1 MAHTDTDD
9 EQPVKRRTRAPQG
22 TTSLAVVAQLADVS
36 EATVSRVLNRKYG
49 VSATT
54 RQAVED
60 ALRKVGYERPMSNE
74 LVLLLTPNLTNP
86 IFAKQAERIENVL
99 NPYGLKTIICPVYPG
114 SVQERDY
121 VAALMDSGVAAII
134 FLSSSNT
141 LRNADHRVVQLISS
155 RGIPYVS
162 INGGF
167 PESEAPVVSTDDWR
181 AAEVAVAHLHDL
193 GHRRIGLLAGPVGN
207 TPADRR
213 VEGFLEAM
221 LRRGI
226 GDVENLVVRNHFNV
240 EGGLHAATVLLAQG
254 VTALVASSDEMALG
268 AYRAAERAGLN
279 VPADLSVIGYD
290 DSLLLD
296 YTAPPLTTVRQPLER
311 IAEHVGRLTTS
322 LIAGREVTDPEILIE
337 PELRLRASTGPA
349 PGRDSD

>member
-1 MAHTDTDD
+1 MT
-9 EQPVKRRTRAPQG
+9 
-22 TTSLAVVAQLADVS
+22 
-36 EATVSRVLNRKYG
+36 
-49 VSATT
+49 
-54 RQAVED
+54 
-60 ALRKVGYERPMSNE
+60 NE
-74 LVLLLTPNLTNP
+74 LVLLLTPNLSNP
-86 IFAKQAERIENVL
+86 IFARQAERIENVL

-141 LRNADHRVVQLISS
+141 LRNADHRVVQLIAS

-167 PESEAPVVSTDDWR
+167 PESDAPVVSTDDWR
-181 AAEVAVAHLHDL
+181 AAELAVGHLHDL

-213 VEGFLEAM
+213 VEGFIDAM
-221 LRRGI
+221 KRRGI
-226 GDVENLVVRNHFNV
+226 DSSEDLVVRNHFNA
-240 EGGLHAATVLLAQG
+240 EGGHQAASVLLAQG
-254 VTALVASSDEMALG
+254 ATALVASSDEMALG
-268 AYRAAERAGLN
+268 SYRAVERAGLA
-279 VPADLSVIGYD
+279 VPRDVSVIGYD
-290 DSLLLD
+290 DSPLLD

-322 LIAGREVTDPEILIE
+322 LISNREVDDTEILIE
-337 PELRLRASTGPA
+337 PEIRLRSSTGPVRA
-349 PGRDSD
+349 EAD

>member
-1 MAHTDTDD
+1 MTTGSDAAA
-9 EQPVKRRTRAPQG
+9 PAKRKQRAPQG
-22 TTSLAVVAQLADVS
+22 STTLAAVAQIAEVS

-60 ALRKVGYERPMSNE
+60 ALRQVGYERPITSE

-86 IFAKQAERIENVL
+86 IFARQAERIENAL
-99 NPYGLKTIICPVYPG
+99 TPYGLKSIICPVYPG
-114 SVQERDY
+114 TVQERDY

-141 LRNADHRVVQLISS
+141 IPGADHRVIQLIES
-155 RGIPYVS
+155 RGIPFLS

-181 AAEVAVAHLHDL
+181 AAEIAVGHLWDL
-193 GHRRIGLLAGPVGN
+193 GHRRIGLIAGPVGN

-213 VEGFLEAM
+213 VEGFVEAM
-221 LRRGI
+221 ERRGS
-226 GDVENLVVRNHFNV
+226 DLADDLVVRNHFNF
-240 EGGLHAATVLLAQG
+240 EGGQQAASVLLAQG
-254 VTALVASSDEMALG
+254 ATAIVASSDEMALG
-268 AYRAAERAGLN
+268 AYRAAERAALRI
-279 VPADLSVIGYD
+279 PRDLSVIGYD
-290 DSLLLD
+290 DSPMLD

-311 IAEHVGRLTTS
+311 IAEHVGRITTS
-322 LIAGREVTDPEILIE
+322 LIAKREVMDREVLIE
-337 PELRLRASTGPA
+337 PDIRLRASTA
-349 PGRDSD
+349 TVRER